1 MLQCDL
7 GLKFDVITGE
17 CLAKVCFSVPFEEYF
32 RLNDFPKVSNF
43 FFLIFQYVLMYFS
56 GIQQVFRKYILIDVA
71 INRSPICMYLQRKQL
86 LYGDEHTTLII
97 LMIVGLTYIRKWW
110 VYCASN
116 RPFTDM

>member
-43 FFLIFQYVLMYFS
+43 FFLISSPYFPVCS
-56 GIQQVFRKYILIDVA
+56 DVFFRYSAGISQIY
-71 INRSPICMYLQRKQL
+71 SY
-86 LYGDEHTTLII
+86 
-97 LMIVGLTYIRKWW
+97 
-110 VYCASN
+110 
-116 RPFTDM
+116 